1 VAEIF
6 RRRVEGLLRLHG
18 DVAVA
23 GPVIAIADEA
33 LTGFGDHLGDRAH
46 RQPATGGEVDRGD
59 FHGGESISAT
69 PATPDGRVFGVT
81 DLAPGRNVPTRFGH
95 PVGLVNLFGVELW
108 ERFSFYGM
116 LTILGY
122 YLYYSVA
129 DGGLGLPKTTATG
142 IVGAYGGLVYL
153 STVLGGW
160 VADRVLGM
168 ERTVFYG
175 GVVVM
180 CGHISLAILP
190 GLTGVA
196 VGLVL
201 IALGAGALKANASSL
216 LGTLYDDGDP
226 RRDGGFTLFYL
237 GINLG
242 AFIGPL
248 LTGLLQTRLGFHYGF
263 GAAAIGMALG
273 LTQYVMFRR
282 NLGEHG
288 RTVPHPLTHSAFWR
302 AAAVAGVVLGAIGI
316 GFATG
321 LITLANLSEVT
332 TALIVLASI
341 GYFTVMLTSDRVSA
355 TERTRVRAFI
365 PLFIA
370 NAVFW
375 SLFQQIFT
383 VLAVYSDERMNW
395 SIFGWTA
402 PSNWIGSIEPVW
414 IIVLSPL
421 FAVLWTR
428 LGRRA
433 PTTPRKF
440 AYGVIG
446 MGVAFLLFL
455 SMAGT
460 TGRSVPVLLVAAIMG
475 VFAVSELLL
484 SPIGLSV
491 TTQLAPNA
499 FRAQMMALFFF
510 SVGLGTA
517 MSGVLARY
525 YDASHEAAYFGIIG
539 AAAVVVG
546 LVVWVLAPRI
556 SRLMEGVH

>member
-1 VAEIF
+1 MAAVGQTEGRLAE
-6 RRRVEGLLRLHG
+6 RTL
-18 DVAVA
+18 
-23 GPVIAIADEA
+23 
-33 LTGFGDHLGDRAH
+33 
-46 RQPATGGEVDRGD
+46 
-59 FHGGESISAT
+59 
-69 PATPDGRVFGVT
+69 
-81 DLAPGRNVPTRFGH
+81 FGH
-95 PVGLVNLFGVELW
+95 PVGLANLFGVELW

-122 YLYYSVA
+122 YLYYSLTE
-129 DGGLGLPKTTATG
+129 GGLELPKTTATG

-160 VADRVLGM
+160 IADRLLGM

-180 CGHISLAILP
+180 CGHIALAIVP
-190 GLTGVA
+190 GLAGVA

-201 IALGAGALKANASSL
+201 VALGSGALKANASSL
-216 LGTLYDDGDP
+216 LGTLYEKDDP
-226 RRDGGFTLFYL
+226 RADGGFTLFYL

-242 AFIGPL
+242 AFVGPL
-248 LTGLLQTRLGFHYGF
+248 ITGLLQTHAGFHYGF
-263 GAAAIGMALG
+263 GAAAVGMALG
-273 LTQYVMFRR
+273 LAQYVVFRR
-282 NLGEHG
+282 NLGTHG
-288 RTVPHPLTHSAFWR
+288 RTVPNPLPHSAIGWVVGI
-302 AAAVAGVVLGAIGI
+302 AVVIVVPIVLA
-316 GFATG
+316 FVTG
-321 LITLANLSEVT
+321 LVKLANLSQVT
-332 TALIVLASI
+332 TGVIIAASVT
-341 GYFTVMLTSDRVSA
+341 YFIVMLTSSKVA
-355 TERTRVRAFI
+355 AIERTRVRAFI

-402 PSNWIGSIEPVW
+402 PSSWIGSIEPVW

-421 FAVLWTR
+421 FAIMWTR
-428 LGRRA
+428 LGKRA

-446 MGVAFLLFL
+446 MGLAFLLFL
-455 SMAGT
+455 PTSGT
-460 TGRSVPVLLVAAIMG
+460 TGKAVPALLVMG
-475 VFAVSELLL
+475 VMAVFAVSELLL

-491 TTQLAPNA
+491 TTKLAPEA
-499 FRAQMMALFFF
+499 FRAQMMALYFF
-510 SVGLGTA
+510 SVGLGTS

-525 YDASHEAAYFGIIG
+525 YDAAHEFAYFGIIG
-539 AAAVVVG
+539 AVAILAGVVVFAISP
-546 LVVWVLAPRI
+546 WI

>member
-1 VAEIF
+1 MAAVGQTEGRRAE
-6 RRRVEGLLRLHG
+6 RTL
-18 DVAVA
+18 
-23 GPVIAIADEA
+23 
-33 LTGFGDHLGDRAH
+33 
-46 RQPATGGEVDRGD
+46 
-59 FHGGESISAT
+59 
-69 PATPDGRVFGVT
+69 
-81 DLAPGRNVPTRFGH
+81 FGH
-95 PVGLVNLFGVELW
+95 PVGLANLFGVELW

-122 YLYYSVA
+122 YLYYTVTE
-129 DGGLGLPKTTATG
+129 GGLELPKATATG

-160 VADRVLGM
+160 IADRLLGM

-180 CGHISLAILP
+180 CGHIALAILP
-190 GLTGVA
+190 GLAGVA
-196 VGLVL
+196 AGLVL
-201 IALGAGALKANASSL
+201 VALGSGALKANASSL
-216 LGTLYDDGDP
+216 LGTLYEKGDA
-226 RRDGGFTLFYL
+226 RCDGGFTLFYL

-242 AFIGPL
+242 AFVGPL
-248 LTGLLQTRLGFHYGF
+248 ITGLLQTHAGFHYGF
-263 GAAAIGMALG
+263 GAAAVGMALG
-273 LTQYVMFRR
+273 LTQYVLFRR

-288 RTVPHPLTHSAFWR
+288 RTVSNPLPRSAIGW
-302 AAAVAGVVLGAIGI
+302 AAGIGVVVVAVIVVAFL
-316 GFATG
+316 TG
-321 LITLANLSEVT
+321 LVKLSNLSQVT
-332 TALIVLASI
+332 TGVIIAASI
-341 GYFTVMLTSDRVSA
+341 AYFVVMLTSSKVAA

-365 PLFIA
+365 PLFVA

-402 PSNWIGSIEPVW
+402 PSSWIGSIEPVW

-421 FAVLWTR
+421 FAIMWTR
-428 LGRRA
+428 LGNRA

-440 AYGVIG
+440 SYGVIG
-446 MGVAFLLFL
+446 MGLAFLLFL
-455 SMAGT
+455 PMAGT
-460 TGRSVPVLLVAAIMG
+460 TGKAVPALLVVGIMA

-491 TTQLAPNA
+491 TTKLAPEA
-499 FRAQMMALFFF
+499 FRAQMMALYFF
-510 SVGLGTA
+510 SVGLGTS

-525 YDASHEAAYFGIIG
+525 YDPAHEFAYFGIIG
-539 AAAVVVG
+539 AVAVFAGVAVYAI
-546 LVVWVLAPRI
+546 APWI

>member
-1 VAEIF
+1 MTQA
-6 RRRVEGLLRLHG
+6 
-18 DVAVA
+18 
-23 GPVIAIADEA
+23 
-33 LTGFGDHLGDRAH
+33 AH
-46 RQPATGGEVDRGD
+46 R
-59 FHGGESISAT
+59 
-69 PATPDGRVFGVT
+69 
-81 DLAPGRNVPTRFGH
+81 TRFGH

-122 YLYYSVA
+122 YLYYSLA
-129 DGGLGLPKTTATG
+129 DGGLGLPKATATG
-142 IVGAYGGLVYL
+142 IVGAYGGFVYL

-216 LGTLYDDGDP
+216 LGTLYDEGDP

-237 GINLG
+237 GINIG
-242 AFIGPL
+242 AFAGPL
-248 LTGLLQTRLGFHYGF
+248 ITGLLQTRLGFHYGF

-273 LTQYVMFRR
+273 LTQYVVFRR

-288 RTVPHPLTHSAFWR
+288 RTVPHPLSGPALGR
-302 AAAVAGVVLGAIGI
+302 ALAVAAVVVGAIALGFLTGVVKLS
-316 GFATG
+316 
-321 LITLANLSEVT
+321 NLSQIT
-332 TALIVLASI
+332 TALIVIASVA
-341 GYFTVMLTSDRVSA
+341 YFVTMLSSSRVDA

-383 VLAVYSDERMNW
+383 VLAVYSDERINW
-395 SIFGWTA
+395 NLFGWTA
-402 PSNWIGSIEPVW
+402 PSSWIGSIEPVW
-414 IIVLSPL
+414 IILLSPL
-421 FAVLWTR
+421 FAVMWTK

-446 MGVAFLLFL
+446 MGAAFLLFL
-455 SMAGT
+455 PMAGGS
-460 TGRSVPVLLVAAIMG
+460 GRTVPVLAVVGIMAA
-475 VFAVSELLL
+475 FAISELLL

-499 FRAQMMALFFF
+499 FRSQMMALYFF

-525 YDASHEAAYFGIIG
+525 YDQAHEFAYFGILG
-539 AAAVVVG
+539 SAAIAVGV
-546 LVVWVLAPRI
+546 VVWVMAPHI